1 MKKLNP
7 EYLIGI
13 GLIVACIGGI
23 FFDASSDIGLGI
35 TLLGSST
42 AILGCVIGLIQRN
55 KSQIMKKH
63 KFGQGFEKLSKN
75 QTFLFGMSIG
85 FMLGGVFMMV
95 VIG

>member
-42 AILGCVIGLIQRN
+42 AILGCVIGWIN
-55 KSQIMKKH
+55 SKK
-63 KFGQGFEKLSKN
+63 
-75 QTFLFGMSIG
+75 
-85 FMLGGVFMMV
+85 
-95 VIG
+95 

>member
-35 TLLGSST
+35 TLLGCSSL
-42 AILGCVIGLIQRN
+42 ILGSIIGWINQRN
-55 KSQIMKKH
+55 KS
-63 KFGQGFEKLSKN
+63 
-75 QTFLFGMSIG
+75 
-85 FMLGGVFMMV
+85 
-95 VIG
+95 